1 MSADFV
7 LHAEKRAEQ
16 GKGASRRL
24 RHTGKFPAI
33 VYGAGKDPASIT
45 LEHNEIIRHL
55 EEETFYSQIL
65 TVDLEGAREKVVL
78 RDLQRHPAKPLVL
91 HMDLQRINENEE
103 IRVSIPLHFINEETC
118 PGVKSSGQVSH
129 QMVEVEITCLP
140 KDLPEFLA
148 VDMAEMDVGDAL
160 HLTDVKV
167 PEGVQLSILAQEG
180 DHNPAVVSIHV
191 ARTQDVE
198 EELEAAEGEAAEGEP
213 GAEGVSEGD
222 ESSS

>member
-1 MSADFV
+1 MSTDFV

-24 RHTGKFPAI
+24 RHTGKLPAI

-78 RDLQRHPAKPLVL
+78 RDLQRHPSKPLVL

-140 KDLPEFLA
+140 KDLPEFLEI
-148 VDMAEMDVGDAL
+148 DMAEMDVGDAL

-198 EELEAAEGEAAEGEP
+198 EELEAAEGEAAEGES
-213 GAEGVSEGD
+213 GAEGESEGD

>member
-1 MSADFV
+1 MSTDFV

-213 GAEGVSEGD
+213 GAEGESEGD

>member
-1 MSADFV
+1 MSTDFV

-24 RHTGKFPAI
+24 RHTGKLPAI

-55 EEETFYSQIL
+55 EKETFYSQIL

-78 RDLQRHPAKPLVL
+78 RDLQRHPAKQIVL
-91 HMDLQRINENEE
+91 HMDLQRINENED
-103 IRVSIPLHFINEETC
+103 IRVSIPIHFINEETC

-140 KDLPEFLA
+140 KDLPEFLEI
-148 VDMAEMDVGDAL
+148 DMAEMDVGDAL
-160 HLTDVKV
+160 HLSDIKV

-180 DHNPAVVSIHV
+180 DNDPAVVSIHV
-191 ARTQDVE
+191 ARTEEAE
-198 EELEAAEGEAAEGEP
+198 EEVEVAEGEAGEGEP
-213 GAEGVSEGD
+213 GAEGESEGD